1 MTVFVLELLGFVLI
15 MTGLVLNMTV
25 FLLQKFLSPLKVT
38 RFVHIMSG
46 FFLNMTR
53 GKTYILKSNQLFTN
67 TICKFL
73 HTMYDWK
80 FHLQADMTKKGIII
94 PIFGH
99 SNPFKPDGVGPV
111 DMWK

>member
-1 MTVFVLELLGFVLI
+1 

-38 RFVHIMSG
+38 RFVHIKSG

-73 HTMYDWK
+73 QTIYDWK
-80 FHLQADMTKKGIII
+80 FHLQADIIKKGIII

-99 SNPFKPDGVGPV
+99 SNPFKLEGVGPV
-111 DMWK
+111 DMWR

>member
-1 MTVFVLELLGFVLI
+1 MTGFVLELLGFVLI

-25 FLLQKFLSPLKVT
+25 FLLQKSLLPLKVT
-38 RFVHIMSG
+38 RFVHINSG

-53 GKTYILKSNQLFTN
+53 GKTCILKSIQLFTN

-73 HTMYDWK
+73 QQIYDSQ
-80 FHLQADMTKKGIII
+80 FHIQADMIKKGIIII

-99 SNPFKPDGVGPV
+99 SNPFKLEGLGPV
-111 DMWK
+111 DM